1 MYLSYLK
8 FISWTIALKC
18 VFGAAEP
25 PVPQRHPARQPRR
38 GLGHVNAA
46 YFVNWGIYQR
56 NFQPQDLPASKL
68 SHILYAFIN
77 VRSDG
82 TVFTA
87 DTWADLE
94 KHYQGDFM
102 LSIGG
107 WTWSSNFAAA
117 ASTAT
122 TRSAFAKSAVTLMK
136 DWGFDGI
143 DIDWEYPSSGQDAD
157 NMVLLLRAV
166 RDEMDLY
173 ATKFAP
179 GHHFQLSV
187 AAPAGPEHYSK
198 LRLSELADIL
208 DHVNIMAYDYAGSFG
223 NVAGHTANLYAN
235 KDLPKSTPFNTDDA
249 IKAYIEGGVPPEK
262 LVLGM
267 PIYGR
272 SFLETPGLG
281 EPYSGVG
288 LANPGLGSW
297 EAGIWDYSAL
307 PKEGAVIN
315 YDQKAQAY
323 YSYNSNT
330 RELVSFDP
338 PDAVRNKVWYLQRL
352 GLGGAMFW
360 EASGDKVGSESLV
373 ETCFEALGTIDQT
386 ENWLDYPDSRYHN
399 IVSGMEC
406 E

>member
-1 MYLSYLK
+1 
-8 FISWTIALKC
+8 
-18 VFGAAEP
+18 
-25 PVPQRHPARQPRR
+25 
-38 GLGHVNAA
+38 
-46 YFVNWGIYQR
+46 
-56 NFQPQDLPASKL
+56 
-68 SHILYAFIN
+68 
-77 VRSDG
+77 
-82 TVFTA
+82 
-87 DTWADLE
+87 
-94 KHYQGDFM
+94 M

-179 GHHFQLSV
+179 GHHFQLSI

-235 KDLPKSTPFNTDDA
+235 KDLPKSTPFNTNDA
-249 IKAYIEGGVPPEK
+249 IKAYIKGGVPPEK
-262 LVLGM
+262 LVLGI

-315 YDQKAQAY
+315 YDKKAQAY

-338 PDAVRNKVWYLQRL
+338 PEAVRNKVCYLQRL

-373 ETCFEALGTIDQT
+373 ETCFESLGTIDQT
-386 ENWLDYPDSRYHN
+386 ENWLDYPDSRYYN